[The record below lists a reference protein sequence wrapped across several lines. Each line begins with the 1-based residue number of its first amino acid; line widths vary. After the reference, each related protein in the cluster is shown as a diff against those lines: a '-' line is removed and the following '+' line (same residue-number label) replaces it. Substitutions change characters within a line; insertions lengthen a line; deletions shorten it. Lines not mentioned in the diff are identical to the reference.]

1 MAIPNYSGIK
11 HSHDGESV
19 AGRGSGD
26 VIYEGTTAVTA
37 GMIYYL
43 YDESGVLIWDLT
55 DADSEGY
62 SKQLLAVALGTG
74 NSNVVGMLLRG
85 MVILAY
91 DPGSS
96 RAGLP
101 IYLSTDAGKATTTAP
116 SEASDI
122 VRIVGYSIDGPKVWF
137 DPSPNYI
144 ELA

>member
-11 HSHDGESV
+11 HFHGVSA

-43 YDESGVLIWDLT
+43 YDDSGVPTWDLT

-85 MVILAY
+85 MVILEH
-91 DPGSS
+91 DPGSF

-116 SEASDI
+116 SETSDI
-122 VRIVGYSIDGPKVWF
+122 VRIVGYSIDGKKVWF
-137 DPSPNYI
+137 DPDQTWV
-144 ELA
+144 ELT

>member
-11 HSHDGESV
+11 HFHDGESV

-26 VIYEGTTAVTA
+26 VIYEGTTSVTA
-37 GMIYYL
+37 GVIYYL
-43 YDESGVLIWDLT
+43 YDFEGVPTWDLA

-85 MVILAY
+85 MVILKY
-91 DPGSS
+91 NPGSS

-101 IYLSTDAGKATTTAP
+101 IYLSTSAGEATTTAP
-116 SEASDI
+116 SAASDI

-137 DPSPNYI
+137 DPDQTWV
-144 ELA
+144 ELT

>member
-11 HSHDGESV
+11 HFHDGESV

-37 GMIYYL
+37 GVIYFLDTSLEWY
-43 YDESGVLIWDLT
+43 EA

-74 NSNVVGMLLRG
+74 GADEVGMLLRG
-85 MVILAY
+85 MVTLAY
-91 DPGSS
+91 NPGSS

-116 SEASDI
+116 SGASDI

>member
-11 HSHDGESV
+11 HFHDGGSV

-26 VIYEGTTAVTA
+26 VIYEGTTEVYA
-37 GMIYYL
+37 GVIYFLDTDMEWY
-43 YDESGVLIWDLT
+43 EA
-55 DADSEGY
+55 DADSEDY
-62 SKQLLAVALGTG
+62 SKQLLAVALSTG
-74 NSNVVGMLLRG
+74 HSDEVGMLLRG
-85 MVILAY
+85 MVTLAY
-91 DPGSS
+91 NPSSS

-116 SEASDI
+116 GEASDI

>member
-11 HSHDGESV
+11 HFHDGESV

-26 VIYEGTTAVTA
+26 VIYEGTNEVTA
-37 GMIYYL
+37 GVIYFL
-43 YDESGVLIWDLT
+43 DTSLEWT
-55 DADSEGY
+55 EADADSEGY

-74 NSNVVGMLLRG
+74 GADEVGMLLRG

>member
-11 HSHDGESV
+11 HFHDGESV

-37 GMIYYL
+37 GVIYFL
-43 YDESGVLIWDLT
+43 DTSLEWIEA

-74 NSNVVGMLLRG
+74 GADEVGMLLRG

-101 IYLSTDAGKATTTAP
+101 IYLSTSAGEATTTAP
-116 SEASDI
+116 SGASDI

>member
-11 HSHDGESV
+11 HFHDGESV

-26 VIYEGTTAVTA
+26 VIYEGTNEVYA
-37 GMIYYL
+37 GVIYFL
-43 YDESGVLIWDLT
+43 DTSLEWIEA

-74 NSNVVGMLLRG
+74 GADEVGMLLRG

-91 DPGSS
+91 DPSSS

-116 SEASDI
+116 SGASDI

>member
-11 HSHDGESV
+11 HFHDGESV

-26 VIYEGTTAVTA
+26 VIYEGTNEVTA
-37 GMIYYL
+37 GVIYFL
-43 YDESGVLIWDLT
+43 DTSLEWT
-55 DADSEGY
+55 EADADSEGY

-74 NSNVVGMLLRG
+74 GASEVGMLLRG

-116 SEASDI
+116 SGASDI

>member
-1 MAIPNYSGIK
+1 MAIPNYSGVK
-11 HSHDGESV
+11 HFHDGGST

-26 VIYEGTTAVTA
+26 IIYEGTNEVYA
-37 GMIYYL
+37 GVIYFL
-43 YDESGVLIWDLT
+43 DTSLEWIEA

-74 NSNVVGMLLRG
+74 GASEVGMLLRG
-85 MVILAY
+85 MVNLAFN
-91 DPGSS
+91 PGSS
-96 RAGLP
+96 SAGLP

-122 VRIVGYSIDGPKVWF
+122 VRIVGYSIDGAKVWF

>member
-11 HSHDGESV
+11 HFHDGESV

-26 VIYEGTTAVTA
+26 VIYEGTNEVTA
-37 GMIYYL
+37 GVIYFL
-43 YDESGVLIWDLT
+43 DTSLEWIEA

-74 NSNVVGMLLRG
+74 VADEVGMLLRG
-85 MVILAY
+85 MVTLANN
-91 DPGSS
+91 PSSS

-116 SEASDI
+116 SGASDI
-122 VRIVGYSIDGPKVWF
+122 VRIVGYSIDGLKVWF

>member
-11 HSHDGESV
+11 HFHDGESV

-37 GMIYYL
+37 GVIYFLDTSLEWY
-43 YDESGVLIWDLT
+43 EA

-74 NSNVVGMLLRG
+74 GADEVGMLLRG
-85 MVILAY
+85 MVTLAY
-91 DPGSS
+91 NPGSS

-116 SEASDI
+116 SGASDI
-122 VRIVGYSIDGPKVWF
+122 VRIVGYSIDGLKVWF

>member
-11 HSHDGESV
+11 HFHDGESV

-26 VIYEGTTAVTA
+26 VIYEGTNEVTA
-37 GMIYYL
+37 GVIYFL
-43 YDESGVLIWDLT
+43 DTSLEWIEA

-74 NSNVVGMLLRG
+74 GADEVGMLLRG

-116 SEASDI
+116 SGASDI

>member
-11 HSHDGESV
+11 HFHGDDAA
-19 AGRGSGD
+19 AGSGSGD
-26 VIYEGTTAVTA
+26 VIYEGTTSVTA
-37 GMIYYL
+37 GVIYYL
-43 YDESGVLIWDLT
+43 YDFEGVPTWDLA

-85 MVILAY
+85 MVILKIN
-91 DPGSS
+91 PGSYS
-96 RAGLP
+96 AGLP
-101 IYLSTDAGKATTTAP
+101 IYLSTSASEATTTAP

>member
-11 HSHDGESV
+11 HFHDGESV

-26 VIYEGTTAVTA
+26 VIYEGTNEVTA
-37 GMIYYL
+37 GVIYFL
-43 YDESGVLIWDLT
+43 DTSLEWIEA

-85 MVILAY
+85 MVILAAN
-91 DPGSS
+91 PGSS
-96 RAGLP
+96 SAGLP
-101 IYLSTDAGKATTTAP
+101 IYLSTSASEATTTAP

>member
-11 HSHDGESV
+11 HFHDGESV

-37 GMIYYL
+37 GVIYFLDTSLEWY
-43 YDESGVLIWDLT
+43 EA

-116 SEASDI
+116 SGASDI

>member
-11 HSHDGESV
+11 HFHDGESV

-26 VIYEGTTAVTA
+26 VIYEGTNEVTA
-37 GMIYYL
+37 GVIYFL
-43 YDESGVLIWDLT
+43 DTSLEWIEA

-74 NSNVVGMLLRG
+74 GADEVGMLLRG

-137 DPSPNYI
+137 DPDQTWV
-144 ELA
+144 ELT

>member
-11 HSHDGESV
+11 HFHDGESV

-37 GMIYYL
+37 GVIYFLDTSLEWY
-43 YDESGVLIWDLT
+43 EA

-74 NSNVVGMLLRG
+74 GADEVGMLLRG

-116 SEASDI
+116 SGASDI

>member
-11 HSHDGESV
+11 HFHDGESV

-26 VIYEGTTAVTA
+26 VIYEGTNEVTA
-37 GMIYYL
+37 GVIYFL
-43 YDESGVLIWDLT
+43 DTSLEWIEA

-74 NSNVVGMLLRG
+74 GADEVGMLLRG